1 MTEQSTVKI
10 SEELSFEA
18 ALEFTQTLLDR
29 DATGTL
35 SAAEF
40 QQAVTDLVASE
51 NGARGFFVVYLSDPR
66 SQSDAPA
73 AAIIAALKTAPDV
86 VAPLLVKNLVMSTAM
101 AITHRRNQNEELA
114 AGSDRVQ
121 GRSLNL
127 IQHLQSAQL
136 SQQTAALAHSLH
148 TGTGTYQAFLTRWGY
163 DPEQQQAMAQALKQT
178 GLL

>member
-1 MTEQSTVKI
+1 MTEQSTIKI
-10 SEELSFEA
+10 LEKLSFEE

-29 DATGTL
+29 HATGAL
-35 SAAEF
+35 SETEL

-66 SQSDAPA
+66 SQA
-73 AAIIAALKTAPDV
+73 AAPTNAIITALKTAPDV

-101 AITHRRNQNEELA
+101 AITHRRNQKEELA
-114 AGSDRVQ
+114 TGSERVQ

-127 IQHLQSAQL
+127 IQHLQTAQL
-136 SQQTAALAHSLH
+136 TEQAAALAHSLH
-148 TGTGTYQAFLTRWGY
+148 TGNGTYQAFLTRWGY
-163 DPEQQQAMAQALKQT
+163 DAEQQQAMAQALKQT